1 MDQMAR
7 WGWLIPTVAVVALA
21 AVVLLKGP
29 AAAPSAAITEL
40 GTGTVQV
47 APDTAVI
54 QLGVMSTGA
63 NAQSAVTHNDTLMAA
78 VEQAI
83 EQHLGVPASALQTL
97 NYTLYPQYNGQSKL
111 AGGAPTIVGY
121 TVSDTLQVTVSNLPL
136 VGKVLSVG
144 IASGAN
150 SVQNVQ
156 YEVLNQNAALT
167 KAEAQAIAQAKAEAQ
182 TAASAM
188 GKTLGSVLSVED
200 VAPTTFAP
208 YGAQYNAMANAGS
221 PVQSGSQPVSVT
233 VKVVWSVR

>member
-83 EQHLGVPASALQTL
+83 EQHLGVPASALQ
-97 NYTLYPQYNGQSKL
+97 
-111 AGGAPTIVGY
+111 VW
-121 TVSDTLQVTVSNLPL
+121 PL
-136 VGKVLSVG
+136 GWMV
-144 IASGAN
+144 IW
-150 SVQNVQ
+150 
-156 YEVLNQNAALT
+156 
-167 KAEAQAIAQAKAEAQ
+167 KA
-182 TAASAM
+182 M
-188 GKTLGSVLSVED
+188 
-200 VAPTTFAP
+200 
-208 YGAQYNAMANAGS
+208 
-221 PVQSGSQPVSVT
+221 
-233 VKVVWSVR
+233 R

>member
-78 VEQAI
+78 AEQAI
-83 EQHLGVPASALQTL
+83 ESLGIPASDFQTI
-97 NYTLYPQYNGQSKL
+97 NYNLYPQYNGQSKL